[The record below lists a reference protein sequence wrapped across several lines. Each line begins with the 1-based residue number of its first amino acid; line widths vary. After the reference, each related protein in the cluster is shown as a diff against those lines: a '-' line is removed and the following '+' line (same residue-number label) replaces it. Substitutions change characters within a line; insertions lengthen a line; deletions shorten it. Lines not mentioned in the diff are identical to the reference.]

1 MATLNGLVFSPS
13 KMEMKELNVCKLKFL
28 VIKRPLNPCKSSFCI
43 SGSHLPPPA
52 NSHKTFGNQ
61 RILPRKNKMKATGPE
76 TWRDTGATDYGRGV
90 GGKGW
95 LEASGASALPWSSQ
109 DKNLRH
115 DI

>member
-1 MATLNGLVFSPS
+1 
-13 KMEMKELNVCKLKFL
+13 
-28 VIKRPLNPCKSSFCI
+28 
-43 SGSHLPPPA
+43 
-52 NSHKTFGNQ
+52 
-61 RILPRKNKMKATGPE
+61 MKATGPE